1 MKQTKQRM
9 YEAPKVE
16 LIEMETQGVLCASVG
31 LEFDGSVMAFDR
43 EIIDNVTWSNN

>member
-16 LIEMETQGVLCASVG
+16 LIEIETQGVMCASG
-31 LEFDGSVMAFDR
+31 SREFDGTVMGFDR
-43 EIIDNVTWSNN
+43 EIVTVTWQ

>member
-16 LIEMETQGVLCASVG
+16 LIEMETQGVLCASVSLG
-31 LEFDGSVMAFDR
+31 FDGTVMDLNR
-43 EIIDNVTWSNN
+43 NIVTNADWQ

>member
-1 MKQTKQRM
+1 MKQIQSK

-16 LIEMETQGVLCASVG
+16 LIEMDTQGVLCASVS

-43 EIIDNVTWSNN
+43 EIIDDVTWSNN